1 MNNYKIKVILI
12 LLVIFG
18 NISNICASINTDSII
33 QLLDN
38 SNNNK
43 TKFELLIQLSNHYAT
58 NKYDSAIIFCNK
70 AIDISKQLNKPQ
82 KILAIKTKG
91 NIMFRKGEL
100 NSALLLY
107 NSAVN
112 IFDTDTVNI
121 ELAKIYNNIGL
132 LNFNLGNLNNAILYL
147 KKASITYNTLN
158 NKLLTTGPL
167 INMGLIYYRTAD
179 YKKAEENFNV
189 ALEIAEKFNKTDI
202 TSNILVNFG
211 AVYKEW
217 GKFSSAIN
225 AYNKAINNFILLNDK
240 YRLSIAYYNKG
251 LIYEELSNYNK
262 AIDEIIKSLELKK
275 QICAKNKIPVSLN
288 KIGDIYCQWNKYD
301 LALNY
306 YVDALIL
313 AKETGNKF
321 DIANSL
327 SGMGQVYFETKIFP
341 KSLDYYSEA
350 LKIYTKLNS
359 KNEIAKINNEIGNI
373 YCNKLNQ
380 LSKANEYFEI
390 SEKIFKE
397 IKSNSGLADLYLNM
411 ANCLI
416 LQKRYFDAIKHINNS
431 IKLSPTNNFKLYNN
445 YLLLADTY
453 SAINNYKNATYAY
466 KKAILYKDSLFSKKL
481 NMQLAK
487 FNTQYKVEKKEQE
500 IKNLLKQTEINVLLL
515 NKKKKMQILFI
526 LLAVLS
532 LTISMM
538 VLFFYKKL
546 QTINKQLL
554 QKQIKIEAQKQDL
567 EDKNSELI
575 ILNKKAEKLSKYKNN
590 FLANI
595 SHEIRTPLNAISG
608 YAKLLS
614 NSEVNKNNKYYVS
627 QVLQASDNMMIIVN
641 DLLDF
646 SKIEAGKLFL
656 EKTSFNPIKV
666 ITQSISTLKF
676 RAEEKNINLEIHL
689 DPFIPK
695 NLIGDPYRLSQ
706 ILINLIS
713 NAIKFSNNGQAVI
726 IEVECKKNNNICSM
740 HFNIID
746 TGFGIPESKLE
757 SIFDSFT
764 QMHNDASRLFNGT
777 GLGLSIVKRL
787 IELQNGTISVKSKIN
802 KGSTFSFTINY
813 TIDNKKE
820 TKPTKN
826 NKETYNKNNTINR
839 TINVLLVE
847 DNLINQELAKD
858 TMLSWNEPIIVD
870 IAENGK
876 EAILAVQKKN
886 YDIIL
891 MDIQMPVMNGHEA
904 TQYIRNSLP
913 EPKCNIPIVGMSAHA
928 LPVEKEQA
936 LKNGMNEYIIKPF
949 NPDELKQK
957 IYSFVL

>member
-1 MNNYKIKVILI
+1 MSYFKIKVTLI
-12 LLVIFG
+12 LLLVII
-18 NISNICASINTDSII
+18 NISNIFASVNTDSII

-38 SNNNK
+38 SDNK
-43 TKFELLIQLSNHYAT
+43 TKFELLIQLSNYYAT

-70 AIDISKQLNKPQ
+70 AIDISEQLD
-82 KILAIKTKG
+82 KIKKISAIKTKG
-91 NIMFRKGEL
+91 NIMFHKGEL
-100 NSALLLY
+100 DSALLLY
-107 NSAVN
+107 NNAVN
-112 IFDTDTVNI
+112 IFDTDTVNV
-121 ELAKIYNNIGL
+121 ELAKLYNNIGL
-132 LNFNLGNLNNAILYL
+132 LYFNLGDNNNAIQYL
-147 KKASITYNTLN
+147 TKALVIYNTLN

-179 YKKAEENFNV
+179 YNKAGKMFND
-189 ALEIAEKFNKTDI
+189 ALDIAKEFNKTDI
-202 TSNILVNFG
+202 ISNILVNLG

-217 GKFSSAIN
+217 GKYTLALTV
-225 AYNKAINNFILLNDK
+225 YDKAIENFVLFNDK
-240 YRLSIAYYNKG
+240 YKLAIVYYNKG
-251 LIYEELSNYNK
+251 LIYEELSNYSR
-262 AIDEIIKSLELKK
+262 AIDNVIKSLELKK
-275 QICAKNKIPVSLN
+275 QINAKNKIPVSLN
-288 KIGDIYCQWNKYD
+288 KIGDIYCQWSKYD

-306 YVDALIL
+306 YTDALML
-313 AKETGNKF
+313 AKEIGNKF
-321 DIANSL
+321 EIANSL
-327 SGMGQVYFETKIFP
+327 SGMGQVYFETNIFS
-341 KSLDYYSEA
+341 KSLDYYNEA
-350 LKIYTKLNS
+350 LKIYTELNS

-380 LSKANEYFEI
+380 LSKADEYFEN

-397 IKSNSGLADLYLNM
+397 INSNSGLADVYQNM
-411 ANCLI
+411 AICLFI
-416 LQKRYFDAIKHINNS
+416 RKKYSKAVKYINES
-431 IKLSPTNNFKLYNN
+431 IKLTPVNNFKLYNN
-445 YLLLADTY
+445 YLLLAEAYTA
-453 SAINNYKNATYAY
+453 SNNLRNAVDAY
-466 KKAILYKDSLFSKKL
+466 KTAVLYKDSLFSEKL

-500 IKNLLKQTEINVLLL
+500 IEELLKQTEINVLLL
-515 NKKKKMQILFI
+515 GKKKKMQILFI
-526 LLAVLS
+526 LLTVLFLIIS
-532 LTISMM
+532 LL

-554 QKQIKIEAQKQDL
+554 QKQKKIEAQKQDL
-567 EDKNSELI
+567 ENKNSELI
-575 ILNKKAEKLSKYKNN
+575 ELNKKAEKLSKYKNN

-608 YAKLLS
+608 YAKLMA
-614 NSEVNKNNKYYVS
+614 NNEVDGDNKYYVS
-627 QVLQASDNMMIIVN
+627 QVLQASDNMIIIIN

-656 EKTSFNPIKV
+656 EKTSFNPVKV

-676 RAEEKNINLEIHL
+676 RAEEKNINIEIHL

-713 NAIKFSNNGQAVI
+713 NAIKFSNNGQTVT
-726 IEVECKKNNNICSM
+726 IEAECEKNNGNCTLR
-740 HFNIID
+740 FDIID

-764 QMHNDASRLFNGT
+764 QIHNDASRLFNGT

-802 KGSTFSFTINY
+802 EGSIFSFSINY
-813 TIDNKKE
+813 AVDAKKE
-820 TKPTKN
+820 SEAKIENTQKSN
-826 NKETYNKNNTINR
+826 NDVINR

-891 MDIQMPVMNGHEA
+891 MDIQMPIMDGHEA

-913 EPKCNIPIVGMSAHA
+913 EPKCNIPIIGMSAHA
-928 LPVEKEQA
+928 LPIEKEQA